1 MKRRERKG
9 QGKNDKKKNQ
19 KHEEFRRCCTR
30 HKHTGT
36 LDKFN
41 THTLGVINLT
51 LVPAK
56 ELGNPKP

>member
-1 MKRRERKG
+1 MDNF
-9 QGKNDKKKNQ
+9 QGKKEGKEGEDG
-19 KHEEFRRCCTR
+19 TR

-51 LVPAK
+51 LAPAK
-56 ELGNPKP
+56 EFRKP

>member
-1 MKRRERKG
+1 MSRGRRRG
-9 QGKNDKKKNQ
+9 RRMDNFQGKKEGKEGEDG
-19 KHEEFRRCCTR
+19 TR

-56 ELGNPKP
+56 EFRV